1 MAIDNFIPAVWAG
14 SILRNLHKNHVYGQA
29 GVVNRDYEGDIKD
42 FGNTVQINAV
52 GPVTI
57 GNYVKNTNI
66 TDPQALTGTG
76 QTLTIDQAKYFNF
89 QVDDIDAAQ
98 TKPKVMA
105 EGTYEA
111 AYALSDTSDQFLA
124 GFYTSVAAGNT
135 IGTSAAPVVVTP
147 TTAYQYLVNLKTL
160 LDQSN
165 CPRQGRWVVVPFWF
179 EGMLLNNP
187 LYVSF
192 GTPASRQS
200 LEEGDLGNGGAKNG
214 QIGRTAGFDVLTS
227 NNVPNVGGAQ
237 YQIIAGHP
245 IALTFAEQISKVEAY
260 RPPLRFADALKG
272 LHLYG
277 AKLVRPGSIAVLT
290 ANSQ

>member
-1 MAIDNFIPAVWAG
+1 MAIDNFIPALWAG
-14 SILRNLHKNHVYGQA
+14 SILRNLHINHVYGQA

-42 FGNTVQINAV
+42 FGNTVQINAI

-66 TDPQALTGTG
+66 ADPQALNGTS
-76 QTLTIDQAKYFNF
+76 QTLTIDQAKFFNF

-98 TKPKVMA
+98 TKPKVMS

-111 AYALSDTSDQFLA
+111 AYAMSDVSDRFLA
-124 GFYTSVAAGNT
+124 GFYTGVATGNT
-135 IGTSAAPVVVTP
+135 IGSSGAPIVPTP
-147 TTAYQYLVNLKTL
+147 ANAYERMVDMKIL
-160 LDQSN
+160 LDMAN
-165 CPRQGRWVVVPFWF
+165 VPRQGRWIVVPPWY
-179 EGMLLNNP
+179 EGMLLKDQR
-187 LYVSF
+187 YVSF
-192 GTPASRQS
+192 GTPESRASLQ
-200 LEEGDLGNGGAKNG
+200 DGNLNAGGTKNG
-214 QIGRTAGFDVLTS
+214 QIGRAAGFDVLVS
-227 NNVPNVGGAQ
+227 NNVPNTAGTQ

-277 AKLVRPGSIAVLT
+277 AKLVRANAIAVMT